1 MRPRRGPPRR
11 FAAARGDAMLTTLAA
26 LCAGL
31 FAGAAGYISLVEHW
45 ARSEAGPAV
54 ALAQFRPR
62 LPRARHP
69 GVARQRRRS
78 PCAAAW
84 LAGAGLAWLVV
95 ALLLFAIVGFT
106 LVRITP
112 VYTRLLD
119 PSLTADSPDAPA
131 LLAQWG
137 RLHHVRS
144 VLGLLA
150 FVVALAAS

>member
-1 MRPRRGPPRR
+1 
-11 FAAARGDAMLTTLAA
+11 MLTTLAA

-54 ALAQFRPR
+54 ALAQFRPGF
-62 LPRARHP
+62 PRARAIQASLASA
-69 GVARQRRRS
+69 GGLFA
-78 PCAAAW
+78 AAAW

-106 LVRITP
+106 LVRVTP